1 MYRNVSSTFAER
13 SYRMMHK
20 IINQHFKDC
29 MKRRRR
35 IQIGFRLRRSEYSI
49 ELTIEYWESVI
60 HYMVIIIIIII
71 FLHVFW
77 YTAKVQG
84 GMKRPFL
91 GTTKDPR
98 HKSWLKRHC
107 HTASLLHETHYS
119 LAEQCWFVLCLRSFQ
134 CFLRNILCSL
144 FFVFYSALGS
154 TVLGAW
160 RYSFLFIFRTIVVV
174 AVVFVAV
181 VIVVVVL
188 LARDLPTLAVL
199 YI

>member
-1 MYRNVSSTFAER
+1 MYRNVSSTFAKR

-71 FLHVFW
+71 FLHVFR
-77 YTAKVQG
+77 YTVKAQG
-84 GMKRPFL
+84 GMKRPFWGQQKTHDINL
-91 GTTKDPR
+91 DWNVTVTLP
-98 HKSWLKRHC
+98 
-107 HTASLLHETHYS
+107 LHETHYS

-134 CFLRNILCSL
+134 CFLRNIQYSL
-144 FFVFYSALGS
+144 FLLFYSALGS
-154 TVLGAW
+154 TVLGAL